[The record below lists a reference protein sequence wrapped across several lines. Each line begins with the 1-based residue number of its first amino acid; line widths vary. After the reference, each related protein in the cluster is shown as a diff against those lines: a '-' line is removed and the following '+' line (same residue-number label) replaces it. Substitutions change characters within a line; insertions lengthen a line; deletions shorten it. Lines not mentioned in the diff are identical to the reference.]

1 MRMFSHKN
9 KCLAALI
16 VTAFAAFAAPALA
29 NSPEAEALAQINA
42 LRADAGCG
50 PLQINPA
57 LQAAAAGHAADMAQQ
72 NFFSHTGTGGSK
84 LRGRIDAAGYRWG
97 AIAENIAAGQSSAA
111 EVVSVW
117 YQSAGH
123 KKNMLNCTYRD
134 TGLAL
139 VYQADDQPIKGY
151 DFPFNYYWVQ
161 TFGSP

>member
-1 MRMFSHKN
+1 MFSHKN
-9 KCLAALI
+9 RCLAALI
-16 VTAFAAFAAPALA
+16 AAACATYAPPLLA
-29 NSPEAEALAQINA
+29 NTPEAQALAQINA
-42 LRADAGCG
+42 LRAQAGCG

-57 LQAAAAGHAADMAQQ
+57 LQTAAAGHAAAMAQQ
-72 NFFSHTGTGGSK
+72 NFFSHTGKGGSK

-123 KKNMLNCTYRD
+123 KKNMLNCAYRD

-139 VYQADDQPIKGY
+139 VYQADDKPIKGY
-151 DFPFNYYWVQ
+151 NFAFKYYWVQ